1 MCSDWPLRRLQPAEG
16 PCSRCPETTYLLR
29 LHGSRFQPVGAMP
42 APVKLEFLWK
52 MILPAGALCAR
63 AGKILEIG
71 GGYTMSAIQE
81 LAPYIEDYPHRV
93 RAAKE
98 EKHYT
103 ISDIIERSGVS
114 ASAVN
119 KLLAGTQMEPK
130 LYNSAALC
138 KVLGLSM
145 DELFGLV
152 APEGSDR
159 QAREEMHQLQLE
171 NVRLE
176 AENRMGAERV
186 DAQRPVIL
194 ALLVL
199 CTALCAAL
207 AGYIAIDAQISNAG
221 LIRGGDPTV
230 VAWGIIVLLVL
241 AVAVVAWAMVRAIRR
256 GK

>member
-1 MCSDWPLRRLQPAEG
+1 
-16 PCSRCPETTYLLR
+16 
-29 LHGSRFQPVGAMP
+29 
-42 APVKLEFLWK
+42 
-52 MILPAGALCAR
+52 
-63 AGKILEIG
+63 
-71 GGYTMSAIQE
+71 MSAIQE
-81 LAPYIEDYPHRV
+81 LSPYIEDYPHRV

-138 KVLGLSM
+138 KVLGLSL
-145 DELFGLV
+145 DELFGLA
-152 APEGSDR
+152 APEGSAR

-194 ALLVL
+194 ALLIL

-221 LIRGGDPTV
+221 MIRGGDPTV
-230 VAWGIIVLLVL
+230 VAWSIIVLLVL
-241 AVAVVAWAMVRAIRR
+241 AVAVIAWAMVRAIRQ

>member
-1 MCSDWPLRRLQPAEG
+1 
-16 PCSRCPETTYLLR
+16 
-29 LHGSRFQPVGAMP
+29 
-42 APVKLEFLWK
+42 
-52 MILPAGALCAR
+52 
-63 AGKILEIG
+63 
-71 GGYTMSAIQE
+71 MSAIQE

-138 KVLGLSM
+138 KVLGLSL
-145 DELFGLV
+145 DELFGLT
-152 APEGSDR
+152 ATEGSAR

-194 ALLVL
+194 ALLIL

-221 LIRGGDPTV
+221 MIRGGDPTV
-230 VAWGIIVLLVL
+230 VAWSIIVLLVL
-241 AVAVVAWAMVRAIRR
+241 AVAVIAWAMVRAIRQ

>member
-1 MCSDWPLRRLQPAEG
+1 
-16 PCSRCPETTYLLR
+16 
-29 LHGSRFQPVGAMP
+29 
-42 APVKLEFLWK
+42 
-52 MILPAGALCAR
+52 
-63 AGKILEIG
+63 
-71 GGYTMSAIQE
+71 MSAIQE
-81 LAPYIEDYPHRV
+81 LAPYIEAYPRRV

-138 KVLGLSM
+138 KVLGLSL
-145 DELFGLV
+145 DELFGLT
-152 APEGSDR
+152 APEGSAR
-159 QAREEMHQLQLE
+159 QAREKMHQLQLE

-176 AENRMGAERV
+176 GEKNTLKAENRMGAER
-186 DAQRPVIL
+186 VIL

-221 LIRGGDPTV
+221 LIQDGDPTV

>member
-1 MCSDWPLRRLQPAEG
+1 
-16 PCSRCPETTYLLR
+16 
-29 LHGSRFQPVGAMP
+29 
-42 APVKLEFLWK
+42 
-52 MILPAGALCAR
+52 
-63 AGKILEIG
+63 
-71 GGYTMSAIQE
+71 MSAIQE

-138 KVLGLSM
+138 KVLGLSL
-145 DELFGLV
+145 DELFGLT
-152 APEGSDR
+152 APEGSAR
-159 QAREEMHQLQLE
+159 QAREEMHQLQME

-194 ALLVL
+194 ALLIL

-221 LIRGGDPTV
+221 MIRGGDPTV
-230 VAWGIIVLLVL
+230 VAWSIIVLLVL
-241 AVAVVAWAMVRAIRR
+241 AVAVIAWAMVRAIRQ

>member
-1 MCSDWPLRRLQPAEG
+1 
-16 PCSRCPETTYLLR
+16 
-29 LHGSRFQPVGAMP
+29 
-42 APVKLEFLWK
+42 
-52 MILPAGALCAR
+52 
-63 AGKILEIG
+63 
-71 GGYTMSAIQE
+71 MSAIQE

-138 KVLGLSM
+138 KVLGLSL
-145 DELFGLV
+145 DELFGLT
-152 APEGSDR
+152 APEGSAR

-176 AENRMGAERV
+176 AEKRMGAERV

-194 ALLVL
+194 ALLIL

-207 AGYIAIDAQISNAG
+207 AGYVAIDAQISNAG
-221 LIRGGDPTV
+221 MIRGGDPTV
-230 VAWGIIVLLVL
+230 VAWSIIVLLVL
-241 AVAVVAWAMVRAIRR
+241 AVAVIAWAMVRAIRR

>member
-1 MCSDWPLRRLQPAEG
+1 
-16 PCSRCPETTYLLR
+16 
-29 LHGSRFQPVGAMP
+29 
-42 APVKLEFLWK
+42 
-52 MILPAGALCAR
+52 
-63 AGKILEIG
+63 
-71 GGYTMSAIQE
+71 MSAIQE

-138 KVLGLSM
+138 KVLGLSL
-145 DELFGLV
+145 DELFGLA

-159 QAREEMHQLQLE
+159 QAQEEMHQLQLE

-221 LIRGGDPTV
+221 LIQGGDPTV

-241 AVAVVAWAMVRAIRR
+241 AVAVVAWAMVRALRR

>member
-1 MCSDWPLRRLQPAEG
+1 
-16 PCSRCPETTYLLR
+16 
-29 LHGSRFQPVGAMP
+29 
-42 APVKLEFLWK
+42 
-52 MILPAGALCAR
+52 
-63 AGKILEIG
+63 
-71 GGYTMSAIQE
+71 MSAIQE

-114 ASAVN
+114 ASAVT

-138 KVLGLSM
+138 KVLGLSL
-145 DELFGLV
+145 DELFGLT
-152 APEGSDR
+152 APEGSAR
-159 QAREEMHQLQLE
+159 QAREKMHQLQLE

-176 AENRMGAERV
+176 GEKNTLKAENRMGAERV

-241 AVAVVAWAMVRAIRR
+241 AVAVITWAMVRALRR

>member
-1 MCSDWPLRRLQPAEG
+1 
-16 PCSRCPETTYLLR
+16 
-29 LHGSRFQPVGAMP
+29 
-42 APVKLEFLWK
+42 
-52 MILPAGALCAR
+52 
-63 AGKILEIG
+63 
-71 GGYTMSAIQE
+71 MSAIQE

-138 KVLGLSM
+138 KVLGLSL
-145 DELFGLV
+145 DELFGLA
-152 APEGSDR
+152 APEGSAR

-207 AGYIAIDAQISNAG
+207 AGYIAIDAQISNTG

-241 AVAVVAWAMVRAIRR
+241 AVAVIAWAMVRAIRR

>member
-1 MCSDWPLRRLQPAEG
+1 M
-16 PCSRCPETTYLLR
+16 
-29 LHGSRFQPVGAMP
+29 PV
-42 APVKLEFLWK
+42 PVKFWKLE
-52 MILPAGALCAR
+52 ADA
-63 AGKILEIG
+63 
-71 GGYTMSAIQE
+71 MSAIQE

-138 KVLGLSM
+138 KVLGLSL
-145 DELFGLV
+145 DELFGLA
-152 APEGSDR
+152 APEGSAR

-176 AENRMGAERV
+176 AENRMGAKRV

-194 ALLVL
+194 ALLIL

-221 LIRGGDPTV
+221 MIRGGDPTV
-230 VAWGIIVLLVL
+230 VAWSIIVLLVL
-241 AVAVVAWAMVRAIRR
+241 AVAVITWAMVRALRR

>member
-1 MCSDWPLRRLQPAEG
+1 
-16 PCSRCPETTYLLR
+16 
-29 LHGSRFQPVGAMP
+29 
-42 APVKLEFLWK
+42 
-52 MILPAGALCAR
+52 
-63 AGKILEIG
+63 
-71 GGYTMSAIQE
+71 MSAIQE
-81 LAPYIEDYPHRV
+81 LAPYIEAYPHRV

-130 LYNSAALC
+130 LYNSAAIC
-138 KVLGLSM
+138 KILGLSL
-145 DELFGLV
+145 DELFGLA
-152 APEGSDR
+152 APEGSGR
-159 QAREEMHQLQLE
+159 QAREEMHRLQLE
-171 NVRLE
+171 NVRLK
-176 AENRMGAERV
+176 AENRMWAERV

-194 ALLVL
+194 ALLIL

-207 AGYIAIDAQISNAG
+207 AGYIAIDAQMSNAG
-221 LIRGGDPTV
+221 MIRGGDPTV

-241 AVAVVAWAMVRAIRR
+241 AVAVIAWAMIRALRR

>member
-1 MCSDWPLRRLQPAEG
+1 
-16 PCSRCPETTYLLR
+16 
-29 LHGSRFQPVGAMP
+29 
-42 APVKLEFLWK
+42 
-52 MILPAGALCAR
+52 
-63 AGKILEIG
+63 
-71 GGYTMSAIQE
+71 MSAIQE

-138 KVLGLSM
+138 KVLGLSL
-145 DELFGLV
+145 DELFGLA
-152 APEGSDR
+152 APEGSAR

-194 ALLVL
+194 ALLIL

-221 LIRGGDPTV
+221 MIRGGDPTV

-241 AVAVVAWAMVRAIRR
+241 AVAVIAWAMVCAIRR

>member
-1 MCSDWPLRRLQPAEG
+1 M
-16 PCSRCPETTYLLR
+16 
-29 LHGSRFQPVGAMP
+29 
-42 APVKLEFLWK
+42 PVKFWKLE
-52 MILPAGALCAR
+52 AVSA
-63 AGKILEIG
+63 
-71 GGYTMSAIQE
+71 MSAIQE

-138 KVLGLSM
+138 KVLGLSL
-145 DELFGLV
+145 DELFGLT
-152 APEGSDR
+152 APEGSAR

-176 AENRMGAERV
+176 GEKNTLKAENRMGAERV

-241 AVAVVAWAMVRAIRR
+241 AVAVITWAMVRAIRR

>member
-1 MCSDWPLRRLQPAEG
+1 
-16 PCSRCPETTYLLR
+16 
-29 LHGSRFQPVGAMP
+29 
-42 APVKLEFLWK
+42 
-52 MILPAGALCAR
+52 
-63 AGKILEIG
+63 
-71 GGYTMSAIQE
+71 MSAIQE

-93 RAAKE
+93 KAAKE
-98 EKHYT
+98 GKHYT

-138 KVLGLSM
+138 KVLGLSL
-145 DELFGLV
+145 DELFGLT
-152 APEGSDR
+152 APEGSAR
-159 QAREEMHQLQLE
+159 QTREEMHQLQLE
-171 NVRLE
+171 NARLE

-194 ALLVL
+194 ALLIL
-199 CTALCAAL
+199 CAALCAAL

-221 LIRGGDPTV
+221 LIQGGDPTV
-230 VAWGIIVLLVL
+230 VAWSIIVLLVL
-241 AVAVVAWAMVRAIRR
+241 AVAVIAWAMVRALRR

>member
-1 MCSDWPLRRLQPAEG
+1 
-16 PCSRCPETTYLLR
+16 
-29 LHGSRFQPVGAMP
+29 
-42 APVKLEFLWK
+42 
-52 MILPAGALCAR
+52 
-63 AGKILEIG
+63 
-71 GGYTMSAIQE
+71 MSAIQE

-138 KVLGLSM
+138 KVLGLSL
-145 DELFGLV
+145 DELFGLA
-152 APEGSDR
+152 APEGSAR
-159 QAREEMHQLQLE
+159 QAREAMHQLQLE

-221 LIRGGDPTV
+221 MIRGGDPTV

-241 AVAVVAWAMVRAIRR
+241 AVAVIAWAMVRAIRR

>member
-1 MCSDWPLRRLQPAEG
+1 ML
-16 PCSRCPETTYLLR
+16 
-29 LHGSRFQPVGAMP
+29 
-42 APVKLEFLWK
+42 VKLADFWENN
-52 MILPAGALCAR
+52 LPARAQSAL

-138 KVLGLSM
+138 KVLGLSL
-145 DELFGLV
+145 DELFGLT

-159 QAREEMHQLQLE
+159 QAREEIHQLQLE

-207 AGYIAIDAQISNAG
+207 GGYIAIDAQISNAG
-221 LIRGGDPTV
+221 LIQDGDPTV

>member
-1 MCSDWPLRRLQPAEG
+1 
-16 PCSRCPETTYLLR
+16 
-29 LHGSRFQPVGAMP
+29 
-42 APVKLEFLWK
+42 
-52 MILPAGALCAR
+52 
-63 AGKILEIG
+63 
-71 GGYTMSAIQE
+71 MSAIQE

-138 KVLGLSM
+138 KVLGLSL
-145 DELFGLV
+145 DELFGLS
-152 APEGSDR
+152 APEGSAR
-159 QAREEMHQLQLE
+159 QAREKMHQLQLE
-171 NVRLE
+171 NVRLK
-176 AENRMGAERV
+176 AENRMKAERV

-194 ALLVL
+194 ALLIL

-221 LIRGGDPTV
+221 MIRGGDPTV

-241 AVAVVAWAMVRAIRR
+241 AVAVVAWAMIRAIRR

>member
-1 MCSDWPLRRLQPAEG
+1 
-16 PCSRCPETTYLLR
+16 
-29 LHGSRFQPVGAMP
+29 
-42 APVKLEFLWK
+42 
-52 MILPAGALCAR
+52 
-63 AGKILEIG
+63 
-71 GGYTMSAIQE
+71 MSAIQE

-138 KVLGLSM
+138 KVLGLSL
-145 DELFGLV
+145 DELFGLA
-152 APEGSDR
+152 APEGSAR

-194 ALLVL
+194 ALLIL

-221 LIRGGDPTV
+221 MIRGGDPTV

-241 AVAVVAWAMVRAIRR
+241 AVAVIAWAMVRALRR

>member
-1 MCSDWPLRRLQPAEG
+1 
-16 PCSRCPETTYLLR
+16 
-29 LHGSRFQPVGAMP
+29 
-42 APVKLEFLWK
+42 
-52 MILPAGALCAR
+52 
-63 AGKILEIG
+63 
-71 GGYTMSAIQE
+71 MSAIQE
-81 LAPYIEDYPHRV
+81 LAPYIEAYPRRV
-93 RAAKE
+93 RTAKE

-138 KVLGLSM
+138 KVLGLSL
-145 DELFGLV
+145 DELFGLA
-152 APEGSDR
+152 APEGSAR

-171 NVRLE
+171 NARLK

-194 ALLVL
+194 ALLIL

-221 LIRGGDPTV
+221 MIRGGDPTV

-241 AVAVVAWAMVRAIRR
+241 AGAVIAWAMVRALRR

>member
-1 MCSDWPLRRLQPAEG
+1 
-16 PCSRCPETTYLLR
+16 
-29 LHGSRFQPVGAMP
+29 
-42 APVKLEFLWK
+42 
-52 MILPAGALCAR
+52 
-63 AGKILEIG
+63 
-71 GGYTMSAIQE
+71 MSAIQE
-81 LAPYIEDYPHRV
+81 LAPYIEDYPQRV

-138 KVLGLSM
+138 KVLGLSL
-145 DELFGLV
+145 DELFGLA
-152 APEGSDR
+152 APEGSAR

-194 ALLVL
+194 ALLIL

-221 LIRGGDPTV
+221 MIRGGDPTV

-241 AVAVVAWAMVRAIRR
+241 AVAVIAWAMVRAIRR

>member
-1 MCSDWPLRRLQPAEG
+1 
-16 PCSRCPETTYLLR
+16 
-29 LHGSRFQPVGAMP
+29 
-42 APVKLEFLWK
+42 
-52 MILPAGALCAR
+52 
-63 AGKILEIG
+63 
-71 GGYTMSAIQE
+71 MSAIQE

-138 KVLGLSM
+138 KVLGLSL
-145 DELFGLV
+145 DELFGLT
-152 APEGSDR
+152 APEGSAR

-194 ALLVL
+194 ALLIL

-221 LIRGGDPTV
+221 MIRGGDPTV
-230 VAWGIIVLLVL
+230 VAWSIIVLLVL
-241 AVAVVAWAMVRAIRR
+241 AVAVIAWAMVRAIRQR
-256 GK
+256 K

>member
-1 MCSDWPLRRLQPAEG
+1 MMVKFWKLEA
-16 PCSRCPETTYLLR
+16 
-29 LHGSRFQPVGAMP
+29 VGA
-42 APVKLEFLWK
+42 
-52 MILPAGALCAR
+52 
-63 AGKILEIG
+63 
-71 GGYTMSAIQE
+71 MSAIQE

-138 KVLGLSM
+138 KVLGLSL
-145 DELFGLV
+145 DELFGLA
-152 APEGSDR
+152 APEGSAR

-171 NVRLE
+171 NARLE

-221 LIRGGDPTV
+221 LIQGGDPTV

-241 AVAVVAWAMVRAIRR
+241 AVAVVAWAMVRALRR

>member
-1 MCSDWPLRRLQPAEG
+1 
-16 PCSRCPETTYLLR
+16 
-29 LHGSRFQPVGAMP
+29 
-42 APVKLEFLWK
+42 
-52 MILPAGALCAR
+52 
-63 AGKILEIG
+63 
-71 GGYTMSAIQE
+71 MSAIQE

-138 KVLGLSM
+138 KVLGLSL
-145 DELFGLV
+145 DELFGLT
-152 APEGSDR
+152 APEGSAR

-194 ALLVL
+194 ALLIL

-221 LIRGGDPTV
+221 MIRGGDPTV
-230 VAWGIIVLLVL
+230 VAWSIIVLLVL
-241 AVAVVAWAMVRAIRR
+241 AVAVIAWAMVRAIRQ

>member
-1 MCSDWPLRRLQPAEG
+1 
-16 PCSRCPETTYLLR
+16 
-29 LHGSRFQPVGAMP
+29 
-42 APVKLEFLWK
+42 
-52 MILPAGALCAR
+52 
-63 AGKILEIG
+63 
-71 GGYTMSAIQE
+71 MSAIQE

-138 KVLGLSM
+138 KVLGLSL
-145 DELFGLV
+145 DELFGLT
-152 APEGSDR
+152 APEGSAR

-194 ALLVL
+194 ALLIL

-241 AVAVVAWAMVRAIRR
+241 AVAVITWAMVRALRR

>member
-1 MCSDWPLRRLQPAEG
+1 
-16 PCSRCPETTYLLR
+16 
-29 LHGSRFQPVGAMP
+29 
-42 APVKLEFLWK
+42 
-52 MILPAGALCAR
+52 
-63 AGKILEIG
+63 
-71 GGYTMSAIQE
+71 MSAIQE

-119 KLLAGTQMEPK
+119 KLLAGTQMDPK

-138 KVLGLSM
+138 KVLDLSL
-145 DELFGLV
+145 DELFGLS
-152 APEGSDR
+152 APDGSAR
-159 QAREEMHQLQLE
+159 QAREKMHQLQLE
-171 NVRLE
+171 NVRLK

-186 DAQRPVIL
+186 DAQRQVIF
-194 ALLVL
+194 ALLIL

-207 AGYIAIDAQISNAG
+207 GGYIAIDAQISNAG
-221 LIRGGDPTV
+221 MIRGGDPGV
-230 VAWGIIVLLVL
+230 VAWGLIVLVAL
-241 AVAVVAWAMVRAIRR
+241 AVAFIAWAMVRALRK

>member
-1 MCSDWPLRRLQPAEG
+1 M
-16 PCSRCPETTYLLR
+16 
-29 LHGSRFQPVGAMP
+29 PVL
-42 APVKLEFLWK
+42 VKFWKLE
-52 MILPAGALCAR
+52 AVG
-63 AGKILEIG
+63 
-71 GGYTMSAIQE
+71 TMSAIQE

-138 KVLGLSM
+138 KVLGLSL
-145 DELFGLV
+145 DELFGLA

-171 NVRLE
+171 NARLE

-207 AGYIAIDAQISNAG
+207 AGYIAIDAQISSAG
-221 LIRGGDPTV
+221 LIRGGDPTG

>member
-1 MCSDWPLRRLQPAEG
+1 
-16 PCSRCPETTYLLR
+16 
-29 LHGSRFQPVGAMP
+29 
-42 APVKLEFLWK
+42 
-52 MILPAGALCAR
+52 
-63 AGKILEIG
+63 
-71 GGYTMSAIQE
+71 MSAIQE

-138 KVLGLSM
+138 KVLGLSL
-145 DELFGLV
+145 DELFGLA
-152 APEGSDR
+152 APEGSAR

-194 ALLVL
+194 ALLIL

-221 LIRGGDPTV
+221 IIRGGDPTV
-230 VAWGIIVLLVL
+230 VAWSIIVLLVL
-241 AVAVVAWAMVRAIRR
+241 AVAVIAWAMVRAIRR

>member
-1 MCSDWPLRRLQPAEG
+1 
-16 PCSRCPETTYLLR
+16 
-29 LHGSRFQPVGAMP
+29 
-42 APVKLEFLWK
+42 
-52 MILPAGALCAR
+52 
-63 AGKILEIG
+63 
-71 GGYTMSAIQE
+71 MSAIQE

-138 KVLGLSM
+138 KVLGLSL
-145 DELFGLV
+145 DELFGLT
-152 APEGSDR
+152 APEGSAR

-176 AENRMGAERV
+176 EENRMGAERV

-194 ALLVL
+194 ALLIL

-221 LIRGGDPTV
+221 MIRGGDPTV
-230 VAWGIIVLLVL
+230 VAWSIIVLLVL
-241 AVAVVAWAMVRAIRR
+241 AVAVIAWAMVRALRR
-256 GK
+256 AK

>member
-1 MCSDWPLRRLQPAEG
+1 
-16 PCSRCPETTYLLR
+16 
-29 LHGSRFQPVGAMP
+29 
-42 APVKLEFLWK
+42 
-52 MILPAGALCAR
+52 
-63 AGKILEIG
+63 
-71 GGYTMSAIQE
+71 MSAIQE

-145 DELFGLV
+145 DELFGLA

-241 AVAVVAWAMVRAIRR
+241 AAAVIAWAMIRALRR

>member
-1 MCSDWPLRRLQPAEG
+1 
-16 PCSRCPETTYLLR
+16 
-29 LHGSRFQPVGAMP
+29 
-42 APVKLEFLWK
+42 
-52 MILPAGALCAR
+52 
-63 AGKILEIG
+63 
-71 GGYTMSAIQE
+71 MSAIQE

-138 KVLGLSM
+138 KVLGLSL
-145 DELFGLV
+145 DELFGLT
-152 APEGSDR
+152 APEGSAR
-159 QAREEMHQLQLE
+159 QAREKMHQLQLE

-207 AGYIAIDAQISNAG
+207 AGYIAIDAQISSAG

-241 AVAVVAWAMVRAIRR
+241 AVAVIAWAMVRALRR

>member
-1 MCSDWPLRRLQPAEG
+1 
-16 PCSRCPETTYLLR
+16 
-29 LHGSRFQPVGAMP
+29 
-42 APVKLEFLWK
+42 
-52 MILPAGALCAR
+52 
-63 AGKILEIG
+63 
-71 GGYTMSAIQE
+71 MSAIQE
-81 LAPYIEDYPHRV
+81 LATYIEAYPRRV

-138 KVLGLSM
+138 KVLGLSL
-145 DELFGLV
+145 DELFGLA
-152 APEGSDR
+152 APEGSAR

-171 NVRLE
+171 NARLE

-194 ALLVL
+194 ALLIL

-221 LIRGGDPTV
+221 MIRGGDPTV
-230 VAWGIIVLLVL
+230 VAWSIIVLLVL
-241 AVAVVAWAMVRAIRR
+241 AVAVIAWAMVRAIRR

>member
-1 MCSDWPLRRLQPAEG
+1 
-16 PCSRCPETTYLLR
+16 
-29 LHGSRFQPVGAMP
+29 
-42 APVKLEFLWK
+42 
-52 MILPAGALCAR
+52 
-63 AGKILEIG
+63 
-71 GGYTMSAIQE
+71 MSAIQE

-138 KVLGLSM
+138 KVLGLSL
-145 DELFGLV
+145 DELFGLA
-152 APEGSDR
+152 APEGSAR

-194 ALLVL
+194 ALLIL

-241 AVAVVAWAMVRAIRR
+241 AVAVIAWAMIRALRR

>member
-1 MCSDWPLRRLQPAEG
+1 
-16 PCSRCPETTYLLR
+16 
-29 LHGSRFQPVGAMP
+29 
-42 APVKLEFLWK
+42 
-52 MILPAGALCAR
+52 
-63 AGKILEIG
+63 
-71 GGYTMSAIQE
+71 MSAIQE
-81 LAPYIEDYPHRV
+81 LAPYIEAYPQRV

-103 ISDIIERSGVS
+103 ISDIIERSGVP

-138 KVLGLSM
+138 KVLGLSL
-145 DELFGLV
+145 DELFGLA

-159 QAREEMHQLQLE
+159 QAREEMHQLQIE

-176 AENRMGAERV
+176 GERNTLRAESRLGAERV

-194 ALLVL
+194 VLLIL
-199 CTALCAAL
+199 CAVLCAAL
-207 AGYIAIDAQISNAG
+207 VGYMAIDAQISDAG

-230 VAWGIIVLLVL
+230 VAWGIIILLVI
-241 AVAVVAWAMVRAIRR
+241 AVAVIAWAMIRALRK

>member
-1 MCSDWPLRRLQPAEG
+1 
-16 PCSRCPETTYLLR
+16 
-29 LHGSRFQPVGAMP
+29 
-42 APVKLEFLWK
+42 
-52 MILPAGALCAR
+52 
-63 AGKILEIG
+63 
-71 GGYTMSAIQE
+71 MSAIQE

-138 KVLGLSM
+138 KVLGLSL
-145 DELFGLV
+145 DELFGLA
-152 APEGSDR
+152 APEGSAR

-194 ALLVL
+194 ALLIL

-221 LIRGGDPTV
+221 MIRGGDPTV
-230 VAWGIIVLLVL
+230 VAWSIIVLLVL
-241 AVAVVAWAMVRAIRR
+241 AVAVIAWAMVRAIRR

>member
-1 MCSDWPLRRLQPAEG
+1 M
-16 PCSRCPETTYLLR
+16 
-29 LHGSRFQPVGAMP
+29 
-42 APVKLEFLWK
+42 PVKFWKLE
-52 MILPAGALCAR
+52 AVSA
-63 AGKILEIG
+63 
-71 GGYTMSAIQE
+71 MSAIQE

-138 KVLGLSM
+138 KVLGLSL
-145 DELFGLV
+145 DELFGLA

-171 NVRLE
+171 NARLE

-207 AGYIAIDAQISNAG
+207 GGYIAIDAQISNAG
-221 LIRGGDPTV
+221 LIQDGDPTV

>member
-1 MCSDWPLRRLQPAEG
+1 
-16 PCSRCPETTYLLR
+16 LL
-29 LHGSRFQPVGAMP
+29 
-42 APVKLEFLWK
+42 VKLADFWENN
-52 MILPAGALCAR
+52 LPARAQSAL

-81 LAPYIEDYPHRV
+81 LAPYIEAYPRRV

-138 KVLGLSM
+138 KVLGLSL
-145 DELFGLV
+145 DELFGLT

-159 QAREEMHQLQLE
+159 QAREEIHQLQLE

-194 ALLVL
+194 ALLIL

-221 LIRGGDPTV
+221 LIQGGDPTV

-241 AVAVVAWAMVRAIRR
+241 AVAVIAWAMVRAIRR